1 MMEKRA
7 INPAGVAP
15 PAGQYSHAFE
25 LSLGGGR
32 LVFVSGQV
40 ALDEQGRLVGAG
52 DAGLQAEQVFANVA
66 AVLAGVGATPA
77 DVVKATIFV
86 TDMASRAA
94 VAEARR
100 RCFGDA
106 APASTFV
113 EVSRLADPE
122 WLVEVE
128 VIAAL

>member
-1 MMEKRA
+1 MEKRA

-15 PAGQYSHAFE
+15 PAGRYSHAVE
-25 LSLGGGR
+25 LALGGGR

-40 ALDEQGRLVGAG
+40 ALDADGRLVGPG
-52 DAGLQAEQVFANVA
+52 DPGMQAEQAFANVA
-66 AVLAGVGATPA
+66 AVLAAAGASPA

-86 TDMASRAA
+86 TDMGHRAA
-94 VAEARR
+94 VARARDA
-100 RCFGDA
+100 CFGEPP
-106 APASTFV
+106 PASTFV
-113 EVSRLADPE
+113 EVSRLAGPE